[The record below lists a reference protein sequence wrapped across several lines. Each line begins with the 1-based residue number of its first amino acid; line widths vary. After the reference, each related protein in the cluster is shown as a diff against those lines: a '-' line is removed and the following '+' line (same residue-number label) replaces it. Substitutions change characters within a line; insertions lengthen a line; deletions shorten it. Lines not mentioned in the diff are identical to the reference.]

1 MGLLYLYPYT
11 YKYLTPYILYH
22 SLLRMTIMANWLKEQ
37 FCNLV
42 YLAEFSVQ

>member
-1 MGLLYLYPYT
+1 
-11 YKYLTPYILYH
+11 
-22 SLLRMTIMANWLKEQ
+22 MANWLKEQ